1 MQTSTSWRSFRT
13 AAWLGWVIESNWTDP
28 FLFAIYSIVKPLSG
42 AAILVIMYGI
52 ITQGN
57 FDSALFPYIYLGN
70 AFYIYVGA
78 VMTGVSWAVVDD
90 RELYKTLKYMYIAP
104 INIPL
109 YLLGRGGARF
119 VVGSV
124 AVLITILTGVFFLN
138 VNIKLAEIN
147 WGLFIVSLTLGIVM
161 LALLGLMLAGWT
173 LITVRHEGFIGE
185 AVAAAL
191 YIFSGAVFPLDV
203 LPEWL
208 RPVGYFMPT
217 TYWLELLRRSL
228 VGDVAQAFPTLSQF
242 SDLQILGVMIG
253 LSILFGA
260 VSLWVFKACDHIAR
274 ERGLIDRTTNY

>member
-1 MQTSTSWRSFRT
+1 MQTSTSWRSFRM

-52 ITQGN
+52 ITQGDYDN
-57 FDSALFPYIYLGN
+57 ALFPYIYLGN

-119 VVGSV
+119 VVGSI
-124 AVLITILTGVFFLN
+124 AVLITLLTGVFFLN
-138 VNIKLAEIN
+138 VKIELAEIN
-147 WGLFIVSLTLGIVM
+147 WGLFIVSLTLGIIM

-173 LITVRHEGFIGE
+173 LVTVRHEGFIGE
-185 AVAAAL
+185 ATAAAL

-228 VGDVAQAFPTLSQF
+228 VGDVAQAFPTLANF
-242 SDLQILGVMIG
+242 SNLQILGVMIG
-253 LSILFGA
+253 LSIVFGIIS
-260 VSLWVFKACDHIAR
+260 VRIFKACDHIAR